1 MSKCVFMYG
10 RMNPVHLGHGKV
22 FEEALKM
29 KDDSTDV
36 KLFLSS
42 SHDSTK
48 NPLPRDMR
56 QYFIERFFPKMES
69 AIEDVDVKNL
79 FEIMTSLDGEY
90 DDVVF
95 VGGSDRASDFQKTLD
110 RYNGSL
116 YNFKSIQ
123 TVLAGEDRTGCMY
136 SSTLMRK
143 SAQNDD
149 FQTFKI
155 CLPGDDEYLKY
166 EMFCG
171 IQTHM
176 RK

>member
-1 MSKCVFMYG
+1 MYG
-10 RMNPVHLGHGKV
+10 RMNPPHNGHGKV
-22 FEEALKM
+22 FQQALNL

-42 SHDSTK
+42 SCDSTK
-48 NPLPRDMR
+48 NPLPREMR
-56 QYFIERFFPKMES
+56 QYFISRFFPDMKS
-69 AIEDVDVKNL
+69 TIQDVDVKNL
-79 FEIMTSLDGEY
+79 FDIMTSLDGEY
-90 DDVVF
+90 DEIIF
-95 VGGSDRASDFQKTLD
+95 VGGSDRAGDFQKTLD

-123 TVLAGEDRTGCMY
+123 TVLAGDDRTGCMY
-136 SSTLMRK
+136 SSTLMRQ
-143 SAQNDD
+143 SVQNGD

-171 IQTHM
+171 VQTYM

>member
-10 RMNPVHLGHGKV
+10 RMNPPHNGHGKV
-22 FEEALKM
+22 FQQALNL

-42 SHDSTK
+42 SCDSTK
-48 NPLPRDMR
+48 NPLPREMR
-56 QYFIERFFPKMES
+56 QYFISRFFPDMKS
-69 AIEDVDVKNL
+69 TIQDVDVKNL
-79 FEIMTSLDGEY
+79 FDIMTSLDGEY
-90 DDVVF
+90 DEIIF
-95 VGGSDRASDFQKTLD
+95 VGGSDRAGDFQKTLD

-123 TVLAGEDRTGCMY
+123 TVLAGDDRTGCMY
-136 SSTLMRK
+136 SSTLMRQ
-143 SAQNDD
+143 SVQNGD

-171 IQTHM
+171 VQTYM

>member
-22 FEEALKM
+22 FEQALNM
-29 KDDSTDV
+29 KDSTTDV

-56 QYFIERFFPKMES
+56 QYFISKFFPNMERT
-69 AIEDVDVKNL
+69 IQDVDVKNL
-79 FEIMTSLDGEY
+79 FEIMTSLNGEY
-90 DDVVF
+90 DEIVF
-95 VGGSDRASDFQKTLD
+95 VGGSDRAEDFQKTLD
-110 RYNGSL
+110 RYNGTL

-123 TVLAGEDRTGCMY
+123 TIIAGEDRTGCMY
-136 SSTLMRK
+136 SSTLMRQ
-143 SAQNDD
+143 SVQNDD

-171 IQTHM
+171 VQSFM